1 MVNNKRKLSLEEQ
14 EFLRAEWRKQHPEEA
29 ARRDAKRKLAK
40 EEKAKLL
47 REKEDFEQENL
58 VLSETPK
65 EELSVEEYRKKI
77 HSLWEE
83 VRRKRERYVK
93 ERVLEDT
100 VLSEEQKRDFRYFV
114 TNNYDIENQGLAA
127 VTGALLV
134 EGLRYPDKE
143 LNDFSFNFLREKE
156 SAADSISWSFWICVW
171 DQEFVPLDAVR
182 LMLDINDGSFRALD
196 RFRDLVKVI
205 SSKMVRHLE
214 QEYRRL
220 EWSRSLE
227 DPEIRSREVG
237 RKCRRIFYFQALLGA
252 YGIDYPRAY
261 Y

>member
-114 TNNYDIENQGLAA
+114 TNNYDIENQVLAA

-134 EGLRYPDKE
+134 EGLRFQFQLPPGKGE
-143 LNDFSFNFLREKE
+143 
-156 SAADSISWSFWICVW
+156 
-171 DQEFVPLDAVR
+171 
-182 LMLDINDGSFRALD
+182 
-196 RFRDLVKVI
+196 
-205 SSKMVRHLE
+205 
-214 QEYRRL
+214 
-220 EWSRSLE
+220 
-227 DPEIRSREVG
+227 
-237 RKCRRIFYFQALLGA
+237 CRRQHFLVVLDMRLGS
-252 YGIDYPRAY
+252 GIRAVGCRSPHARHQRRKLSRA
-261 Y
+261 